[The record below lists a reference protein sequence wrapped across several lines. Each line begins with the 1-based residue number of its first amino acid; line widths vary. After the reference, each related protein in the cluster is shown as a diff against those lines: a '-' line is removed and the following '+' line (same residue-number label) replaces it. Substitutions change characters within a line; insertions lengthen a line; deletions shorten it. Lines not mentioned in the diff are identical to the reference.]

1 MFLEEIDAI
10 CAESAYWY
18 LADLPEYSECGVV
31 TAAVDHLDFANLHIN
46 AYHDTKINTY
56 VTYVGSST
64 IHVKCDIYQ
73 EKDAQYRHI
82 ADAIFIM
89 AAWWKGQAYK
99 CPPIKLDLGKD

>member
-18 LADLPEYSECGVV
+18 LADLPEYHECGVV
-31 TAAVDHLDFANLHIN
+31 TAAVDHLDFAHMKLN
-46 AYHDTKINTY
+46 AHLDTKINTY

-73 EKDAQYRHI
+73 RKDDEY
-82 ADAIFIM
+82 
-89 AAWWKGQAYK
+89 
-99 CPPIKLDLGKD
+99 